1 MKLFVLSASLISL
14 SGLALAQDT
23 QGLYAPA
30 PPPDSAF
37 VRLLNTTATP
47 LSATLGGKAATA
59 PKAGISTY
67 LVIPQGSV
75 ALKVG
80 TVNVSLPVVAGKF
93 YSAVW
98 TGKTFKLMVDSSA
111 DDRAKALLTVYNLSK
126 APALDLKTADG
137 KLSVISGVKPG
148 ASGNRAV
155 NGITVD
161 LAAFNGAKAVATFKG
176 VALERGNAYAIVVTD
191 TGSSLTVGSTTTK

>member
-1 MKLFVLSASLISL
+1 MKNLMTICALSVSTAV
-14 SGLALAQDT
+14 AQDL

-37 VRLLNTTATP
+37 VRLLNATSAP
-47 LSATLGGKAATA
+47 LKATLGGKDATA
-59 PKAGISTY
+59 PKTGIGTY

-75 ALKVG
+75 VLKSG
-80 TVNVSLPVVAGKF
+80 SVSVSAPVVAGKF

-98 TGKTFKLMVDSSA
+98 TGKTFKLMTDSSA

-137 KLSVISGVKPG
+137 KLSVVSGVKPG
-148 ASGNRAV
+148 QSGSRAV

-161 LAAFNGAKAVATFKG
+161 LAAFSGAKAVATFKG

-191 TGSSLTVGSTTTK
+191 AGSSLTVGSTTTK